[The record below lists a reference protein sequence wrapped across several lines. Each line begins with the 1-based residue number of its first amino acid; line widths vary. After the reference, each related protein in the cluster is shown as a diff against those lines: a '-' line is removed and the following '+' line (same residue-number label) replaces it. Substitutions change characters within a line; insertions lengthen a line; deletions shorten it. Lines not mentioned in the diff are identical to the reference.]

1 MKVYFVGAGPGDP
14 DLITVKA
21 LNRLKAAR
29 CCVYAGSLIN
39 PEVLRFLPAD
49 AERHDSAKMSLEQ
62 VIAVCE
68 AARQRNV
75 DVVRLH
81 SGEPAIFG
89 AIGEHMRELDKLGI
103 GYEVIPG
110 ISAFQAAA
118 AALRKELTAPEVSQ
132 TVILTRTAGRTPMPP
147 EQELSRLASLR
158 ATLCIFLSTPKIA
171 EIAQVL
177 SGSYGP
183 DCPAAVGYHV
193 SWPDQKIVTGTL
205 RDIAG
210 KVAEAGFGKT
220 AIILVGPA
228 LGTVE
233 HASKLYDKHFTHEY
247 RRGEPE

>member
-21 LNRLKAAR
+21 LNCLKTAR
-29 CCVYAGSLIN
+29 CCIYAGSLVN

-49 AERHDSAKMSLEQ
+49 AERHDSAGMTLDGILE
-62 VIAVCE
+62 VCL
-68 AARQRNV
+68 AARRRNM
-75 DVVRLH
+75 DVARLH

-89 AIGEHMRELDKLGI
+89 AIGEQMRELDKVGI
-103 GYEVIPG
+103 EYEVIPG

-118 AALRKELTAPEVSQ
+118 AALRKELTAPEISQ

-147 EQELSRLASLR
+147 EQELGRLAALR
-158 ATLCIFLSTPKIA
+158 ATLCIFLSTPKTA
-171 EIAQVL
+171 EIAEVL
-177 SGSYGP
+177 SRHYGA
-183 DCPAAVGYHV
+183 DCPAAICYHV
-193 SWPDQKIVTGTL
+193 SWPDQKIITGTL
-205 RDIAG
+205 RDIGG
-210 KVAEAGFGKT
+210 KVAKAGFGKT

-233 HASKLYDKHFTHEY
+233 HASKLYDKHFSHEC